1 MILVVTG
8 LVACQKAAAP
18 SQTTASSETR
28 HRIREPAVA
37 GLFYPKEQPVLA
49 RMIAGLLEAAPENSI
64 ADLKALVCPHA
75 GYLYSGITAA
85 AAYRNLAGRQI
96 QTVIVLAPSHYAAFQ
111 GAFIPDLDLYQTPLG
126 AVPISDK
133 AKQLAKISPF
143 GSELRCQVQRPSW
156 WRQSSRSAPATGED
170 TPDTWEHSGEVQVP
184 FLQTV
189 LKNFKLLPIVIGEAD
204 PEQAARVLAKQWDD
218 QTLLVASSDLS
229 HYYPYEKAKEM
240 DNRCVKAI
248 RNLDFDQ
255 MRAQEACGKLP
266 ILTLMHLAKQ
276 KGWKARL
283 LDYRNSGDTA
293 GDKSGVV
300 GYAALAFYAPGQ
312 ENFNQQERKFLFDL
326 AKRTIREVVTQGK
339 LPAVEPASLAKKF
352 TEPKGCFVTLTKH
365 GALRGCIG
373 HIVPKE
379 SLYKAI
385 MDNAQGSAVRDPR
398 FPPVQPNELDQLE
411 IEISILTVPQPLQFS
426 SPDDLLSQLQP
437 HKDGVV
443 LQIGP
448 RGATYLPQV
457 WAQIPNKVDFLN
469 HLAQKAGCAP
479 ADWRN
484 KDATVSVY
492 RVESFKESDL

>member
-1 MILVVTG
+1 
-8 LVACQKAAAP
+8 
-18 SQTTASSETR
+18 
-28 HRIREPAVA
+28 
-37 GLFYPKEQPVLA
+37 
-49 RMIAGLLEAAPENSI
+49 
-64 ADLKALVCPHA
+64 
-75 GYLYSGITAA
+75 
-85 AAYRNLAGRQI
+85 
-96 QTVIVLAPSHYAAFQ
+96 
-111 GAFIPDLDLYQTPLG
+111 
-126 AVPISDK
+126 
-133 AKQLAKISPF
+133 
-143 GSELRCQVQRPSW
+143 
-156 WRQSSRSAPATGED
+156 
-170 TPDTWEHSGEVQVP
+170 
-184 FLQTV
+184 LQTV
-189 LKNFKLLPIVIGEAD
+189 LKDFKLLPVVIGEAD
-204 PEQAARVLAKQWDD
+204 PEQVAQVLAKQLDD